1 MGIGVRCYR
10 ENNLIMGFGNFFKS
24 IGKGIKK
31 LHESDNPVL
40 KGIRDFGEGMADA
53 PDGSGVGER
62 LANGGVGVGGGIIK
76 NQLREKELEPVSKP
90 KVMPKM
96 TPQGGPRPRVE
107 VEGIEL
113 DPFEKRRKQSA
124 IMRGLNQMDD
134 LGAER

>member
-1 MGIGVRCYR
+1 
-10 ENNLIMGFGNFFKS
+10 MGFGNFFKS

-53 PDGSGVGER
+53 PDGSSVSER
-62 LANGGVGVGGGIIK
+62 LAGGGVGVGGGIIK
-76 NQLREKELEPVSKP
+76 SQLREKELDPVSKP
-90 KVMPKM
+90 KEMPKI
-96 TPQGGPRPRVE
+96 TPQGGPRPRIE
-107 VEGIEL
+107 VEDIDLAPDTDDLGA
-113 DPFEKRRKQSA
+113 RRKRSA